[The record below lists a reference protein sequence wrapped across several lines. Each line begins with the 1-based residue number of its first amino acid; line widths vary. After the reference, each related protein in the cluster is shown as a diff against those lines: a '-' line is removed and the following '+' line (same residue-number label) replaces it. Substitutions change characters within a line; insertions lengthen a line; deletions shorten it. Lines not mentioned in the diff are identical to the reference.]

1 MVSVHGIA
9 WFLSLSDIGLRNN
22 AGTSFSIVT
31 VMAKINKNLCNFFRD
46 TSGVAWSAC
55 LQWSL
60 MVTQYS
66 FLSNCLL
73 FVLKQR
79 EKEYFAE
86 PQLFAI
92 DLIKWVY
99 AKKTEG

>member
-1 MVSVHGIA
+1 
-9 WFLSLSDIGLRNN
+9 
-22 AGTSFSIVT
+22 
-31 VMAKINKNLCNFFRD
+31 MAKINKNLYNFFGD

-60 MVTQYS
+60 MVMQYS
-66 FLSNCLL
+66 FLRNYLL

-92 DLIKWVY
+92 DLIK
-99 AKKTEG
+99 